1 MKICCIGCGYVGLVA
16 ATCLAD
22 MGNDVLSVDIDKNK
36 INNLKKGTIPIYEP
50 GLKDMLDRNA
60 RENRIIFSTNIKD
73 GIQKSE
79 VIFILNNPLSSVAA
93 NGFAIRPFSILV
105 CALSCLSSSV

>member
-36 INNLKKGTIPIYEP
+36 IDNLKKGIIPIYEP

-60 RENRIIFSTNIKD
+60 REKGLSFRQILKKVFKNQKLFLLPWEHLLIIIIVRTF
-73 GIQKSE
+73 
-79 VIFILNNPLSSVAA
+79 LPLPLLLKV
-93 NGFAIRPFSILV
+93 
-105 CALSCLSSSV
+105 